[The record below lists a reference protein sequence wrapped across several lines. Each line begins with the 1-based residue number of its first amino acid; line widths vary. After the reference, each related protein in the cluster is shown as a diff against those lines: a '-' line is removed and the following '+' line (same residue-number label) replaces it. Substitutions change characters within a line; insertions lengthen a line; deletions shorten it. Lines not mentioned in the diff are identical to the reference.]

1 MWGKNAF
8 ICKIKLFMTVL
19 GELPFSLVYYVPEIQ
34 ICFGRGYEVMKH
46 FLKGAAI
53 VAAILIVLMG
63 INIFLN
69 TRGMELDATWTGVI
83 AGMCGIG
90 LYHLW
95 IRNEEK
101 K

>member
-19 GELPFSLVYYVPEIQ
+19 GELPEIQ